1 MNDKGKGANIILSV
15 LVILFCGVLIFS
27 IIKIVFGGQMFT
39 LGGFLDFVSHSPQL
53 NVTFVEYFSIGGDWG
68 IVDGLRKFL
77 NIIMSVLNY
86 GVWFGRQAINT
97 IIYCFYFLRFLI
109 V

>member
-15 LVILFCGVLIFS
+15 LIILFCGVLICS

-39 LGGFLDFVSHSPQL
+39 LGGFLDYISNSPTMNVAFVD
-53 NVTFVEYFSIGGDWG
+53 YFSIGGDWG

-77 NIIMSVLNY
+77 NMIMSILNY
-86 GVWFGRQAINT
+86 GVWLGKHALNGLS
-97 IIYCFYFLRFLI
+97 YCFYFLRFLI
-109 V
+109 I